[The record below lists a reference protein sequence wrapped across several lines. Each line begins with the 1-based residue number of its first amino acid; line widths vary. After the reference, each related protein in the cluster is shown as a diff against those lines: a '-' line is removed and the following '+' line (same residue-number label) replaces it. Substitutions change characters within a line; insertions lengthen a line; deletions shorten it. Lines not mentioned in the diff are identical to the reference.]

1 LKVSSPQKWPS
12 LMVYIYTY
20 TCACK
25 YIILNILVDSLFWMA
40 KSLLYPQVFFLIPH
54 LPISHPIHT
63 ILPCLDIIIFLL
75 PSCRVTW
82 MAYLDDRYDRWFTVF
97 EHGDFP

>member
-1 LKVSSPQKWPS
+1 MCMQ
-12 LMVYIYTY
+12 IYHI
-20 TCACK
+20 K
-25 YIILNILVDSLFWMA
+25 YIGRLSTLDGQIPTR
-40 KSLLYPQVFFLIPH
+40 YPQVFFNTPFADITSDPQY
-54 LPISHPIHT
+54 ISMFEYIV
-63 ILPCLDIIIFLL
+63 IFLL